1 MNSYFS
7 FQFKKIVKQ
16 NLKTIIISVLLIVLF
31 GFLDLDLNFLT
42 NGALFEGQNNCVVN
56 ANHVVVHDSK
66 PKAEAQNKSHQAKTE
81 PQSKNAARV
90 STKDSRL
97 ARDEQA
103 KHWHQVYE
111 VSNNDSDELKLSEN
125 NYEEKDWLKQTKQF
139 LANLG
144 KHPIPHEDLSDM
156 TGIQLL
162 LELNNKFWPVLFN
175 LVIIFVLSY
184 LFTSSYK
191 DGDDISAIIPIG
203 SGKKFLTNIGVGL
216 LLVSLIYLGLNLVV
230 FLVSSL
236 ILGMGNMNYPY
247 IVHKM
252 TNGQAVL
259 DVVPAVKLIPQT
271 IIIQL
276 LEFLLITVYV
286 NLLARIFR
294 HLFPTMLVATFL
306 VAVGSLATV
315 IIEPIRALAAWL
327 PTTYLNSL
335 RAISGSTA
343 YDLNNMRVNFAHGL
357 VTLLLGTLILLVATL
372 FLDRFQQKKSET
384 IIRS

>member
-7 FQFKKIVKQ
+7 FQFKKIIKQ
-16 NLKTIIISVLLIVLF
+16 NFKTIIICVLFIILF
-31 GFLDLDLNFLT
+31 GFLDLDSNFLV
-42 NGALFEGQNNCVVN
+42 NGTLFEGQNNCFIS
-56 ANHVVVHDSK
+56 ANHVVVQGYHSK
-66 PKAEAQNKSHQAKTE
+66 SETKIKSQQAKTGL
-81 PQSKNAARV
+81 QSKTKAMN
-90 STKDSRL
+90 STKDSGL
-97 ARDEQA
+97 AGDVKVKQ
-103 KHWHQVYE
+103 WHQVYE
-111 VSNNDSDELKLSEN
+111 ISNNNSDKLKLSEN
-125 NYEEKDWLKQTKQF
+125 NYEEIDWFKQTKQF
-139 LANLG
+139 LENLI
-144 KHPIPHEDLSDM
+144 KHPIPYEDLSAM

-162 LELNNKFWPVLFN
+162 IELNNKFWPVSFN
-175 LVIIFVLSY
+175 LVIILILSY

-191 DGDDISAIIPIG
+191 NGDDISAIIPIS
-203 SGKKFLTNIGVGL
+203 SGKKILTNIGIDL
-216 LLVSLIYLGLNLVV
+216 LLVSLMYLGLNFVV

-236 ILGMGNMNYPY
+236 ILGMGNINYPY
-247 IVHKM
+247 IVYKI
-252 TNGQAVL
+252 TSRQVIL
-259 DVVPAVKLIPQT
+259 DVIPAVELIPQT

-357 VTLLLGTLILLVATL
+357 ITLLLGTLILLVATL